1 MFVHLILDKD
11 VNIDWSLCRRLLGLH
26 AASASPG
33 PRQRLVT
40 SLLLCGGGGAL
51 LATAMLRILPRVRS
65 HNAHNIFW

>member
-1 MFVHLILDKD
+1 M
-11 VNIDWSLCRRLLGLH
+11 LGLH

-51 LATAMLRILPRVRS
+51 LATTMLRILPRVRS
-65 HNAHNIFW
+65 VVTHRT

>member
-1 MFVHLILDKD
+1 M
-11 VNIDWSLCRRLLGLH
+11 LGLH

-65 HNAHNIFW
+65 VVRSHTALNIFGDVTKYFLQR